1 MSAFHPCSIVYLFG
15 MNFIVFY
22 SLLCGGVYIVDVN
35 IFFIFSVCS
44 NIYLGSGSFV
54 DVEISVLEVFV
65 KVVLT
70 GHPINLS
77 ILDLMERRSLVTIEL
92 VSPH

>member
-1 MSAFHPCSIVYLFG
+1 MEIISS
-15 MNFIVFY
+15 
-22 SLLCGGVYIVDVN
+22 
-35 IFFIFSVCS
+35 S